1 MYCRVLS
8 YILENPLPLKMGL
21 PQDANADGD
30 RFDLSQQQG
39 LESPARQR
47 FPPFLV
53 SSPRWGLD
61 ATIKGG
67 GGENDEGEKEDLI
80 TSHLQMVP
88 GPPRFFHRP
97 TWRT

>member
-1 MYCRVLS
+1 MPVGSMVIGSISLS
-8 YILENPLPLKMGL
+8 SK
-21 PQDANADGD
+21 
-30 RFDLSQQQG
+30 G

-61 ATIKGG
+61 AAIKGG
-67 GGENDEGEKEDLI
+67 GGENDEGEKQDLMI